1 MSFPSRNR
9 PLTKAALLAGLSS
22 LAAAFGAQAQ
32 DVPPATESG
41 ATVVVVT
48 GTGYRI
54 PKDALM
60 SHVDILTRDEI
71 DQRPPTGLGD
81 MLAYLPGIRSSS
93 FSPGASRP
101 IIRGLEGFRVLV
113 LNNGMGMVDVSA
125 LSQDHA
131 VPSDPTE
138 ARRIEVLRGPSA
150 LAYGGNAIGG
160 VINVIDDRIPSQAPA
175 KGYEGTLA
183 LQGTTVDQGLQGAFN
198 IKVGKGPWI
207 FTFDAFDHK
216 TKDYA
221 TPVPPQLLSFSEA
234 EGEAPDMRHK
244 QTNSAQDM
252 RNIGAGVSYVGDQG
266 FVGLSYKNTDYT
278 YGTAIEQ
285 DVHIDLHQERWDARG
300 ALNLNWGGF
309 NRLDASAGYSDYNH
323 AEVEGGELGT
333 QFLSKGSEFRAAL
346 VRDGLGKISGTVGVN
361 ALKRDFEAIGEEAFV
376 PSTTTKQ
383 TGVFTQ
389 YRYDSGAWGVEGGA
403 RLDQTSIVSS
413 ASNFDRDFNTVSASL
428 GSFYRPSQHTF
439 VGLSLTR
446 SERAP
451 ADVEVLANGPHAAT
465 GQYIVGNPNFKTEV
479 GYSLELTGHLASF
492 ENQRFSVDAHIYTS
506 HFDNFIDL
514 RDTGGNDDEGMPIFE
529 YVQTNADI
537 YGLEIEANARL
548 GEAFGQAFSLNA
560 AYDYTHG
567 NTDIGP
573 VVRIPP
579 QALTL
584 RLESKGGGW
593 ESYAEVRTVDARK
606 SRLATFETPTNGYT
620 TVNIFTSYKLPQ
632 SPNVSLFA
640 EVRNLGDVEMREATS
655 STKDAVV
662 EPGRNLRLGLIYNF

>member
-1 MSFPSRNR
+1 MSAYKTLLLGSFS
-9 PLTKAALLAGLSS
+9 LLAFAT
-22 LAAAFGAQAQ
+22 AAHAEDAAPVNAN
-32 DVPPATESG
+32 DKPTEVVITGSG
-41 ATVVVVT
+41 
-48 GTGYRI
+48 YKI
-54 PKDALM
+54 NKDALM
-60 SHVDILTRDEI
+60 SHVDILTRDQI
-71 DQRPPTGLGD
+71 DQKPAQGLGD

-160 VINVIDDRIPSQAPA
+160 VVNVIDDRIPTQAPA
-175 KGYEGTLA
+175 KGYEGTVA
-183 LQGTTVDQGLQGAFN
+183 LQGSTVDEGLQGAFN
-198 IKVGKGPWI
+198 IKAGKGPWV

-216 TKDYA
+216 TKDYN
-221 TPVPPQLLSFSEA
+221 TPVPPQLLSYSEA
-234 EGEAPDMRHK
+234 AGEEPDTRSK

-252 RNIGAGVSYVGDQG
+252 RNIGAGVSYVGDFG
-266 FVGLSYKNTDYT
+266 FAGVSYKDTDYT

-285 DVHIDLHQERWDARG
+285 DVNIKLHQERWDTRAG
-300 ALNLNWGGF
+300 INLNWLGF

-323 AEVEGGELGT
+323 AEIEGTEIGT
-333 QFLSKGSEFRAAL
+333 QFLSKGEEFRAAL
-346 VRDGLGKISGTVGVN
+346 VRDGQGKVSGTVGVS
-361 ALKRDFEAIGEEAFV
+361 ALKRDFEAIGDEAFV

-383 TGVFTQ
+383 NGLFSQ
-389 YRYDSGAWGVEGGA
+389 YRYDSGQWGVEGGA
-403 RLDQTSIVSS
+403 RVDQTSIT
-413 ASNFDRDFNTVSASL
+413 SNETGFDRDFDTVSASL
-428 GSFYRPSQHTF
+428 GSFYRPSAHTF

-451 ADVEVLANGPHAAT
+451 ADVELLANGPHAAT
-465 GQYIVGNPNFKTEV
+465 GQFIIGNPNFKTEV
-479 GYSLELTGHLASF
+479 GYSLELTGHLMSS
-492 ENQRFSVDAHIYTS
+492 ENQRFSLDAHVYTS

-514 RDTGGNDDEGMPIFE
+514 RDTGTTEDDMPVFQ

-537 YGLEIEANARL
+537 YGLELEGNARL
-548 GEAFGQAFSLNA
+548 GQRWGQAFNLNL

-567 NTDIGP
+567 DTDIGP

-584 RLESKGGGW
+584 KLESKGGAW
-593 ESYAEVRTVDARK
+593 DSYAEVRTVDARK
-606 SRLATFETPTNGYT
+606 SRLGTFETPTEGYT
-620 TVNIFTSYKLPQ
+620 TVNVFTSYKLPET
-632 SPNVSLFA
+632 PNVSLFA

-662 EPGRNLRLGLIYNF
+662 EPGRNLRVGLVYNF